1 MSREFGGSVDGSSTH
16 ASSASS
22 PSFELR
28 FRPSVELISLV
39 RRFVADF
46 YQRVLQDD
54 DAASR
59 LALTTHELLENA
71 AKYSSDGEAMLCVTV
86 DRNAGTVLVRTTNR
100 ASSAQRDML
109 RACFDEIATAPD
121 ATVLYTQ
128 MLHRTAVQTSGSGGL
143 GLARIWAESE
153 MALNLI
159 VEGDNVVIRAQ
170 GPIATGG

>member
-1 MSREFGGSVDGSSTH
+1 MSREIGGHRDV
-16 ASSASS
+16 SSATE
-22 PSFELR
+22 PSFELL
-28 FRPSVELISLV
+28 FRPSVDLISLV

-46 YQRVLQDD
+46 YQRVLQDH

-86 DRNAGTVLVRTTNR
+86 DRKGGTVLVRTTNR
-100 ASSAQRDML
+100 ATSAQRDTL

-121 ATVLYTQ
+121 AAALYMQ
-128 MLHRTAVQTSGSGGL
+128 MLQRSAVQTSGSGGL

-153 MALNLI
+153 MALNLA